1 MPLSTLV
8 FKHQTPKIPVHC
20 SVYTPPTRLCPPSSS
35 SRAQGHSSQGR
46 SGARGLRAAVRCS
59 HRPFVPARKQVSDQ
73 QKSIKGWWAFHK
85 QLAAG
90 HWLHCSDSLDPLC
103 VAGVPWQ
110 IPARLMI
117 FSKHFFFFFFFF
129 FFTAPTLLLIRL
141 RHRAL
146 CLLTHNYSRSWRV
159 CAFLSFPIAFFLAA
173 CSNLC
178 QISTSIRVN

>member
-1 MPLSTLV
+1 MPTLLFLS
-8 FKHQTPKIPVHC
+8 
-20 SVYTPPTRLCPPSSS
+20 
-35 SRAQGHSSQGR
+35 G
-46 SGARGLRAAVRCS
+46 SGSFITGQEWSLGLRAAVRCS

-117 FSKHFFFFFFFF
+117 FSEHFFFIS
-129 FFTAPTLLLIRL
+129 TTSPPLLLIRL

-146 CLLTHNYSRSWRV
+146 CLPAQNYSPYWRV
-159 CAFLSFPIAFFLAA
+159 CAFLAVPIAFPRSLLQALAEL
-173 CSNLC
+173 SVKLQQYN
-178 QISTSIRVN
+178 